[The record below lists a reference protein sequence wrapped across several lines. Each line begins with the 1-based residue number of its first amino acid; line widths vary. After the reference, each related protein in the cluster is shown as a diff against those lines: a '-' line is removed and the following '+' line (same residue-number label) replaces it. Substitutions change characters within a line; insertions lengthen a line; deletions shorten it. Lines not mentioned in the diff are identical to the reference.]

1 MSDPMY
7 RCDAQRVGAASL
19 ASPQHAFDRTDL
31 RTERAVSPSS
41 GPGRRVTAGLTVAA
55 LSWALVPGAF
65 AQTPQEPSTQPPVQP
80 SAASSTSSPASPPD
94 LSLDPSRILTT
105 ERPTRDQ
112 CVEEVRM
119 KRRIGLGIT
128 GAAIFGGTYMINVF
142 VASLGVP
149 NLYIPIAGPIVEAV
163 SARSGDGPAYVAV
176 LDSLVQAG
184 GLAMMIAG
192 FATKK
197 RSLIYR
203 DTEIAFAPYA
213 GSGGAGLFAMGR
225 F

>member
-1 MSDPMY
+1 MSDPMH

-19 ASPQHAFDRTDL
+19 ASSQLACGGEQRRTVRPASL
-31 RTERAVSPSS
+31 SIGSSQRAL
-41 GPGRRVTAGLTVAA
+41 AGLTGLA
-55 LSWALVPGAF
+55 LSLALVPSAR
-65 AQTPQEPSTQPPVQP
+65 AQAPSTPAPVEL
-80 SAASSTSSPASPPD
+80 SAPAPTVSPERSPD
-94 LSLDPSRILTT
+94 LSLDPTRILTT
-105 ERPTRDQ
+105 ERPSREQ

-128 GAAIFGGTYMINVF
+128 GAAIFGGTYMINAV
-142 VASLGVP
+142 VATLGVP

-197 RSLIYR
+197 RALIYR
-203 DTEIAFAPYA
+203 DTEVAFAPYA